1 MKRVLNRRKG
11 SNSLTQTTTGDAA
24 QRAVVTR
31 LQKTVFPNPLT
42 RPCQQSHI
50 HCQTCRGRLAL
61 SENKRTPG
69 DDLLAQLSVWARRNG
84 KRSRLSQA
92 VFFFPCISHRGRRSI
107 ASEAVTYKDAK
118 PPRPA
123 SVYFWVY
130 LSSTELTRL
139 MCEGTKHRSENS
151 KNSTRTLKKV
161 FLSESFWFIFSVSL
175 GGLFLV

>member
-1 MKRVLNRRKG
+1 MERVLNRRKG

-61 SENKRTPG
+61 SENKRTPS

-118 PPRPA
+118 LFFPPA
-123 SVYFWVY
+123 SVYFQVY
-130 LSSTELTRL
+130 LSLTELTRL
-139 MCEGTKHRSENS
+139 ICEGTRHRSENS
-151 KNSTRTLKKV
+151 KNSTRTLKKD
-161 FLSESFWFIFSVSL
+161 FLSDSF
-175 GGLFLV
+175 

>member
-1 MKRVLNRRKG
+1 MKRRKG

-118 PPRPA
+118 LFFFSPRLRLL
-123 SVYFWVY
+123 
-130 LSSTELTRL
+130 LSLLELD
-139 MCEGTKHRSENS
+139 
-151 KNSTRTLKKV
+151 RTDKADV
-161 FLSESFWFIFSVSL
+161 RGHEAPL
-175 GGLFLV
+175 GKQ